1 MRILVI
7 KRILH
12 IPTNSLVPVATVFLK
27 TGRTRSHR
35 RATVSFLIIGPRAV
49 VNLLQEWPEV

>member
-7 KRILH
+7 KAILH
-12 IPTNSLVPVATVFLK
+12 IPANSFVPIAAIFLK
-27 TGRTRSHR
+27 TERTRSHA

-49 VNLLQEWPEV
+49 VSLLHEWPEV